1 MIVPA
6 ITLRGFS
13 RQRHRSIT
21 DLPRLPALSEFC
33 EFVLNLSVASRL
45 SWNRHHYR
53 EAGDLMVQLHVERTI
68 AASPERVFDWLADP
82 TNLAAS
88 PLVLKA
94 GWAKGSSEPGVGA
107 VREVTGVGV
116 WFREEITAYDAPRS
130 YSYLI
135 VRSFPASNHEG
146 GTLTFTASGDG
157 THVDWVTSYTIP
169 ARAGGKVMEAVSSRL
184 LRSSFL
190 AILAGCAKALES

>member
-1 MIVPA
+1 MELVVPWA
-6 ITLRGFS
+6 R
-13 RQRHRSIT
+13 
-21 DLPRLPALSEFC
+21 
-33 EFVLNLSVASRL
+33 

-116 WFREEITAYDAPRS
+116 WFREEITPTMRPGATP
-130 YSYLI
+130 
-135 VRSFPASNHEG
+135 
-146 GTLTFTASGDG
+146 
-157 THVDWVTSYTIP
+157 TSSSACSRPPTTRV
-169 ARAGGKVMEAVSSRL
+169 AR
-184 LRSSFL
+184 
-190 AILAGCAKALES
+190 